1 MGINCAPL
9 LSDLFL
15 HAYKADIHQLLLM
28 NIQCIYILAQT
39 FHLQNELELRNVW
52 RYQRTNQKP
61 SIEERHTCNN
71 MIKEKGQTDKQR
83 FTKYYTENKRL
94 SELNL
99 KPGETQLLWKDKQF
113 LLHMWHPSCYSCYKP
128 GDRSWMRKGWWQT
141 EHIRDYLWHR
151 YSVTI
156 NYISSNFSSPL
167 GTPSISRSLFVFRL
181 MYK

>member
-1 MGINCAPL
+1 MGINCASL
-9 LSDLFL
+9 LADLFL

-61 SIEERHTCNN
+61 STEERHTCNN

-99 KPGETQLLWKDKQF
+99 KPGKLSCSGRVSSSCSTCGIHRVTPVTNPVIGHEWGKDDDK
-113 LLHMWHPSCYSCYKP
+113 
-128 GDRSWMRKGWWQT
+128 RN
-141 EHIRDYLWHR
+141 I
-151 YSVTI
+151 SVIICDTGI
-156 NYISSNFSSPL
+156 P
-167 GTPSISRSLFVFRL
+167 
-181 MYK
+181 